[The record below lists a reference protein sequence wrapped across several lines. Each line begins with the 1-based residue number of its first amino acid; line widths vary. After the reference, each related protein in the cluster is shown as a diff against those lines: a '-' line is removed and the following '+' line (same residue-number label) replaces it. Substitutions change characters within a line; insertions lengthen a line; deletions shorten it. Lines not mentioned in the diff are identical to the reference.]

1 MLVIIAPMTL
11 FAVLLALLLDQARPL
26 ESGHWVHQ
34 RLRLWAAWSRQMLDA
49 GHTLHGWLAWALAVL
64 LPTLAAG
71 LLYLLL
77 NQLHFLLGFAWAV
90 LLLYLTLGF
99 RQFSHHFTA
108 IRVALE
114 SGDEA
119 AARAALARWKGVAV
133 EDLPPQE
140 LLRQSIEYALLE
152 AHRHVF
158 GVLLCF
164 VLLAAVGLGPAGALL
179 YRMAW
184 LVQQEWRART
194 AQEQAD
200 ASAQAARHG
209 WYWIDYLPVRASALA
224 FAVVGNFEEAIAN
237 WRQDGLQARAQG
249 GALPRSHDALLLAAS
264 AGAMNVRLGSHAPGE
279 PLYSAEQ
286 GWVESEAR
294 GPQLA
299 HLASVVGLVW
309 RAVLLWLLL
318 LALALFVRVW

>member
-11 FAVLLALLLDQARPL
+11 FALILALLLDQVRPL
-26 ESGHWVHQ
+26 ESGHWVHS
-34 RLRLWAAWSRQMLDA
+34 RLRLWVAWVRRMLDA
-49 GHTLHGWLAWALAVL
+49 GHPWQGWLAWGLAVL
-64 LPTLAAG
+64 LPTVGAA

-77 NQLHFLLGFAWAV
+77 GQVHGLLGFAWAV

-119 AARAALARWKGVAV
+119 AARAALARWKDVPV

-140 LLRQSIEYALLE
+140 LLRQAIEHALLQ

-164 VLLAAVGLGPAGALL
+164 VALAAVGLGPAGALL
-179 YRMAW
+179 YRLACW
-184 LVQQEWRART
+184 VQQDWRART
-194 AQEQAD
+194 VQDQAD
-200 ASAQAARHG
+200 ASAVAARSG
-209 WYWIDYLPVRASALA
+209 WYWIDYLPVRTSALA

-237 WRQDGLQARAQG
+237 WRQMGAQARG
-249 GALPRSHDALLLAAS
+249 HEALLLAAS
-264 AGAMNVRLGSHAPGE
+264 AGAMNVRLGSNAPGD

-286 GWVESEAR
+286 GWAESEAR